1 MKEKKILIQY
11 LGIALGSIIM
21 AFSVTLFIAPNKIV
35 PGGVTGIGNILH
47 HLYGYPIG
55 VVTLIFNIP
64 IFIVGVQSLGKITGL
79 KTLYCNIIYAITIDL
94 TIKYFKPLTDDI
106 FLASIYG
113 GVIMGIGLGIIL
125 LFGGSVG
132 GTDLISR
139 VIHKYFPSFK
149 IAWILFGVDFAV
161 VLIGAYFFGSELA
174 LFSIITIYVSAK
186 IIDVI
191 QEGANYGKAF
201 FIISDRTEEISKF
214 ILSDIN
220 RGVTSLKGTGMYT
233 KEGRDVLFCIVRR
246 SQVIIMKRAIL
257 SIDPKAF
264 ISIADVREVVGR
276 GFDDSIF
283 S

>member
-1 MKEKKILIQY
+1 MKGKKILIQY

-64 IFIVGVQSLGKITGL
+64 IFIVGVQSLGRVAGL
-79 KTLYCNIIYAITIDL
+79 KTLYCNIIYALAIDM
-94 TIKYFKPLTDDI
+94 TIKYFRPLTDDI
-106 FLASIYG
+106 FLSSIFG

-139 VIHKYFPSFK
+139 VLNKYFPSFK

-201 FIISDRTEEISKF
+201 FIISERTEEISKF
-214 ILSDIN
+214 LLSDIN
-220 RGVTSLKGTGMYT
+220 RGVTSLQGTGMYT
-233 KEGRDVLFCIVRR
+233 KESRDVLFCIVRR
-246 SQVIIMKRAIL
+246 SQVITMKRAIL
-257 SIDPKAF
+257 HIDPKAF

-283 S
+283 L